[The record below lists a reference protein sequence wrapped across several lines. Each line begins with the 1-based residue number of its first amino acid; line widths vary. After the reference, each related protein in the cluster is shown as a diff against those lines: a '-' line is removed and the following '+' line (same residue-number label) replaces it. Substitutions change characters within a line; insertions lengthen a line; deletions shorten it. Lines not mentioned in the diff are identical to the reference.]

1 MNGSHFHRKF
11 VVRRGCVE
19 FEKPSTT
26 NRFHP
31 ALRCGACLD
40 PEEMYSD
47 ETGRKDMQKKM
58 KKCTVAFLISALVF
72 FHFAT
77 ISPAREHLED
87 LDEKGGYMAGDLL
100 VVRPLGIAAT
110 AVGAVIYVISLPFS
124 LAGGNEEEAR
134 QKLVIDPAT
143 YTFTR
148 PLGEP

>member
-1 MNGSHFHRKF
+1 MRK
-11 VVRRGCVE
+11 G
-19 FEKPSTT
+19 
-26 NRFHP
+26 
-31 ALRCGACLD
+31 
-40 PEEMYSD
+40 
-47 ETGRKDMQKKM
+47 M
-58 KKCTVAFLISALVF
+58 KKGIAVFLISSLVF
-72 FHFAT
+72 FQSAA
-77 ISPAREHLED
+77 IALASDHLEN
-87 LDEKGGYMAGDLL
+87 LDEKGGYMAGDFF